1 MGGARTVLRRSLSQI
16 HKRGY
21 RLSDPIQSTQKK
33 SEIAA
38 TVGLENAGLA
48 LHCGRKRN
56 ILKKELFI
64 DNGVTIIILFEFS
77 SNTNPNITAT

>member
-16 HKRGY
+16 HERGY
-21 RLSDPIQSTQKK
+21 RLSDPIQSAQKK
-33 SEIAA
+33 FEIAA
-38 TVGLENAGLA
+38 TVGLENAGLV